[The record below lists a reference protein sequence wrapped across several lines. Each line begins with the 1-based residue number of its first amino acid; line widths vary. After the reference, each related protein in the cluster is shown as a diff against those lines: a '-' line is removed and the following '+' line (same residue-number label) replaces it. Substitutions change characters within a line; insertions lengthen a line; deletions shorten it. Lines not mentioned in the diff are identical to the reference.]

1 MQKEKI
7 RALIWK
13 AFEIS
18 FRYLL
23 FVKIDLAF
31 CLGTFKRNVRLTL
44 VILTLTLNKKGSSEV
59 PFKQTNRRVSLI
71 QQFFFILYLW
81 NMLRGRKN
89 GTKTFPYR

>member
-18 FRYLL
+18 FRY
-23 FVKIDLAF
+23 LAF